1 MRVPGRR
8 HSALPRSRQGVDGG
22 EQVARAV
29 LLLAHLWAQFLLQTR
44 LLMLSPGDNDRQ
56 PLPGLQARS
65 FVPQLRLG
73 SGRGAHRRS
82 ANIHSAGRICGAPG
96 RDPQRPPEQQQG
108 PAGYCRILQGGC
120 RGGCVGGTVSLNQ
133 RPLFLPSA
141 TGQLAYWGWVGT
153 SRVAEAV
160 WTAACA

>member
-1 MRVPGRR
+1 MRVPSRR

-44 LLMLSPGDNDRQ
+44 LLMLSPGDNDGQ

-65 FVPQLRLG
+65 FVPQLRHG

-82 ANIHSAGRICGAPG
+82 ANIHSARRICGAPC

-108 PAGYCRILQGGC
+108 PAYPAGWPQRRLCRWGCLTQPATSVPALCDRAAGILG
-120 RGGCVGGTVSLNQ
+120 VGGD
-133 RPLFLPSA
+133 LP
-141 TGQLAYWGWVGT
+141 GG
-153 SRVAEAV
+153 
-160 WTAACA
+160 